1 MIKRPL
7 TKLEQ
12 HYCVKHYCKNLAIKW
27 KKETAKKRERE
38 REQCFIWKLRKTM
51 FYMGIRK
58 RRAS

>member
-27 KKETAKKRERE
+27 KKETAKKRDRERE
-38 REQCFIWKLRKTM
+38 RERERERTM

>member
-38 REQCFIWKLRKTM
+38 REREQCFIWELGKEQHHRLL
-51 FYMGIRK
+51 
-58 RRAS
+58 